1 MSVKLDYSCDNTQS
15 MIFRKMELADFRR
28 QVLGGSS
35 ELQREAVAEDRK
47 TEQLEINAHMRNP
60 MEVFS
65 KKNNMELDEK
75 LEMKGHFLREWID
88 DAGVNQTLYRAPTND
103 IEGVR
108 NSNTNALKLE
118 NIVNTNP
125 ALVAQQS
132 TAESL
137 KKIRGNRMATIRMRA
152 RMKTSR

>member
-1 MSVKLDYSCDNTQS
+1 MSVKFDYCNDDTQG

-35 ELQREAVAEDRK
+35 ELQREAEAEDRK
-47 TEQLEINAHMRNP
+47 TEQLEVSAHMRNP
-60 MEVFS
+60 MEVMS
-65 KKNNMELDEK
+65 KKNNMELERK

-103 IEGVR
+103 INSIR
-108 NSNTNALKLE
+108 QSNTNALKLE
-118 NIVNTNP
+118 NIVNPNP
-125 ALVAQQS
+125 SLVAQQS

-137 KKIRGNRMATIRMRA
+137 KKIRENRMATIRMRA
-152 RMKTSR
+152 RMRTKR